1 MSPEPRPDTIKPK
14 KEPKAKAPKRT
25 VSPDGTMTHK
35 QVLESLSGLLLGM
48 FVSILAGTVVST
60 SLPLIISDLDGNQ
73 SAYTWVVTGTLLATT
88 VSTPLWGKF
97 ADLFNRK
104 LLIQLALG
112 IFVLGSALAG
122 FSQDTSTLIVFR
134 VFQGLGA
141 GGLAALSQIIMADII
156 SPRDRGKYAGLFGAV
171 MAVGTVGGPLLGG
184 VVTDAFGWRW
194 NFFIALPVA
203 IAAII
208 LLQLTLH
215 LPKHPKRKVH
225 IDYLGAVLIAGGVS
239 LLMIWVT
246 LAGNQFEWASLASFL
261 MVAGSAVLL
270 IAAVLVEF
278 KSPEPIIPLS
288 MFKNRTFTLAVVASI
303 AVGVSMFGTSVFLA
317 QYMQLARGATPTES
331 GLLTIPMMAGLLI
344 SSTYFGRVISRTG
357 KWKAV
362 MISGAVLTVV
372 GSVLLGTLAYDTN
385 LVLVGIYMAVLGA
398 GLGMLMQNLV
408 LVVQNSIEVKNLG
421 VATSAVTFFR
431 SLGGTVGVSV
441 LGSVLGTIVAQEIK
455 SGISA
460 LAPADQAAAAVAL
473 GSGSIPKVSELP
485 DAIAVLVESAY
496 GVGVGSVFLYSVPLA
511 LITLIAVIFL
521 PNASLGRQNAV
532 QLKNAAAAAAAPA
545 ATAGTTAAAAG
556 ATAVPSAETPA
567 PAADGGEPDETDTRR
582 EEERAAADLTL
593 VDVATGAVGLVDPMA
608 PASTPGPEQG
618 RP

>member
-1 MSPEPRPDTIKPK
+1 MPAAAKTAAIPPK
-14 KEPKAKAPKRT
+14 KPGKTKSPRRT
-25 VSPDGTMTHK
+25 VSPDGTMTHR

-60 SLPLIISDLDGNQ
+60 SLPLIISDLDGDQ

-122 FSQDTSTLIVFR
+122 FSQDTGTLIIFR
-134 VFQGLGA
+134 VLQGLGA

-215 LPKHPKRKVH
+215 LPKHAKRKVH

-246 LAGNQFEWASLASFL
+246 LAGNQFGWASLASFL

-303 AVGVSMFGTSVFLA
+303 SVGVSMFGTSVFLA
-317 QYMQLARGATPTES
+317 QYMQLARGATPTQS

-344 SSTYFGRVISRTG
+344 ASTLFGGVISRTG
-357 KWKAV
+357 KWKAIMV
-362 MISGAVLTVV
+362 SGGVLTVL
-372 GSVLLGTLAYDTN
+372 GTILLGTLTYETS
-385 LVLVGIYMAVLGA
+385 LVLVGVYMAVLGA

-441 LGSVLGTIVAQEIK
+441 LGSVLGTIVSSQIK
-455 SGISA
+455 DGITA
-460 LAPADQAAAAVAL
+460 LAPADQAAAAAAL
-473 GSGSIPKVSELP
+473 GSGTIPKISELP
-485 DAIAVLVESAY
+485 AAIAALVESAY
-496 GVGVGSVFLYSVPLA
+496 GVGVGHVFMYSVPLA
-511 LITLIAVIFL
+511 VVTLIAVIFL
-521 PNASLGRQNAV
+521 PNAKLGRQNAV
-532 QLKNAAAAAAAPA
+532 QLKKAAAAK
-545 ATAGTTAAAAG
+545 AAAG
-556 ATAVPSAETPA
+556 GPAAAEVESAEHA
-567 PAADGGEPDETDTRR
+567 LS
-582 EEERAAADLTL
+582 AAA
-593 VDVATGAVGLVDPMA
+593 TGSVGLVDPSS
-608 PASTPGPEQG
+608 PAGQPGGERAG
-618 RP
+618 K

>member
-1 MSPEPRPDTIKPK
+1 MPPAAKSATIPPEKPRKVK
-14 KEPKAKAPKRT
+14 SPKRT
-25 VSPDGTMTHK
+25 VSPDGTMTHR

-60 SLPLIISDLDGNQ
+60 SLPLIISDLDGDQ

-112 IFVLGSALAG
+112 IFVFGSALAG
-122 FSQDTSTLIVFR
+122 FSQDTGTLIIFR
-134 VFQGLGA
+134 VLQGLGA

-215 LPKHPKRKVH
+215 LPKHAKRKVH

-246 LAGNQFEWASLASFL
+246 LAGNQFGWASLASFL

-303 AVGVSMFGTSVFLA
+303 SVGVSMFGTSVFLA
-317 QYMQLARGATPTES
+317 QYMQLARGATPTQS

-344 SSTYFGRVISRTG
+344 ASTLFGGVISRTG
-357 KWKAV
+357 KWKAIMV
-362 MISGAVLTVV
+362 SGGVLTVL
-372 GSVLLGTLAYDTN
+372 GTILLGTLTYETS
-385 LVLVGIYMAVLGA
+385 LVLVGVYMAVLGA

-441 LGSVLGTIVAQEIK
+441 LGSVLGTIVSTHIK
-455 SGISA
+455 DGISA

-473 GSGSIPKVSELP
+473 GSGTIPKISELP
-485 DAIAVLVESAY
+485 AAIAALVESAY
-496 GVGVGSVFLYSVPLA
+496 GVGVGHVFMYSVPLA
-511 LITLIAVIFL
+511 VVTLIAVIFL
-521 PNASLGRQNAV
+521 PNAKLGRQNAV
-532 QLKNAAAAAAAPA
+532 QLKKAAAAKVAAGGPAAAEVESAEHALSAA
-545 ATAGTTAAAAG
+545 ATG
-556 ATAVPSAETPA
+556 S
-567 PAADGGEPDETDTRR
+567 
-582 EEERAAADLTL
+582 
-593 VDVATGAVGLVDPMA
+593 VGLVDPSS
-608 PASTPGPEQG
+608 PAGQPGGEHAG
-618 RP
+618 K

>member
-1 MSPEPRPDTIKPK
+1 MPPARPPKTAPEKLSK
-14 KEPKAKAPKRT
+14 SKASKRT
-25 VSPDGTMTHK
+25 VSPDGTMTHR
-35 QVLESLSGLLLGM
+35 QVLEALSGLLLGM

-60 SLPLIISDLDGNQ
+60 SLPLIISDLDGDQ

-112 IFVLGSALAG
+112 VFVLGSALAG
-122 FSQDTSTLIVFR
+122 FSQDTNTLIMFR
-134 VFQGLGA
+134 VLQGLGA
-141 GGLAALSQIIMADII
+141 GGMAALSQIIMADII

-203 IAAII
+203 IAAIT

-239 LLMIWVT
+239 LLMVWVT

-303 AVGVSMFGTSVFLA
+303 SVGVSMFGTSVFLA
-317 QYMQLARGATPTES
+317 QYMQLARGATPTQS

-344 SSTYFGRVISRTG
+344 SSTLFGTIISRTG
-357 KWKAV
+357 KWKAIMV
-362 MISGAVLTVV
+362 SGAVLAVV
-372 GSVLLGTLAYDTN
+372 GTVLLSTLTYETS
-385 LVLVGIYMAVLGA
+385 LVLVGIYMAILGA

-408 LVVQNSIEVKNLG
+408 LVVQNSIEIKNLG

-441 LGSVLGTIVAQEIK
+441 LGSVLGTIVASEVK
-455 SGISA
+455 NGIGA
-460 LAPADQAAAAVAL
+460 LAPADQAAAAAAL
-473 GSGSIPKVSELP
+473 GSGTIPRVAELP
-485 DAIAVLVESAY
+485 DAIAALVESAY

-511 LITLIAVIFL
+511 LITLLGVIFL
-521 PNASLGRQNAV
+521 PNAKLGRQNAV
-532 QLKNAAAAAAAPA
+532 QLKKAAAVPGPDAQGAASEAAGGDKEIASGELAMA
-545 ATAGTTAAAAG
+545 AT
-556 ATAVPSAETPA
+556 
-567 PAADGGEPDETDTRR
+567 
-582 EEERAAADLTL
+582 
-593 VDVATGAVGLVDPMA
+593 ATGAVAMVDPIS
-608 PASTPGPEQG
+608 PAGPVDGEH
-618 RP
+618 PSK

>member
-1 MSPEPRPDTIKPK
+1 MPPAVNTSTPPQKPTK
-14 KEPKAKAPKRT
+14 TKAPKRT
-25 VSPDGTMTHK
+25 VSPDGTMTHR

-60 SLPLIISDLDGNQ
+60 SLPLIISDLDGDQ

-122 FSQDTSTLIVFR
+122 FSQDTGTLIVFR
-134 VFQGLGA
+134 VLQGLGA

-215 LPKHPKRKVH
+215 LPKHAKRKVH

-246 LAGNQFEWASLASFL
+246 LAGNQFGWASLASFL
-261 MVAGSAVLL
+261 MVAGSALLL

-303 AVGVSMFGTSVFLA
+303 SVGVSMFGTSVFLA
-317 QYMQLARGATPTES
+317 QYMQLARGATPTQS

-344 SSTYFGRVISRTG
+344 ASTLFGGVISRTG
-357 KWKAV
+357 KWKAIMV
-362 MISGAVLTVV
+362 SGGVLTVL
-372 GSVLLGTLAYDTN
+372 GTILLGTLTYETN
-385 LVLVGIYMAVLGA
+385 LVLVGVYMAVLGA

-441 LGSVLGTIVAQEIK
+441 LGSVLGTIVSSHIK
-455 SGISA
+455 DGITA
-460 LAPADQAAAAVAL
+460 LAPADQAAAAAAL
-473 GSGSIPKVSELP
+473 GSGTIPKISELP
-485 DAIAVLVESAY
+485 AAIAALVESAY
-496 GVGVGSVFLYSVPLA
+496 GVGVGHVFMYSVPLA
-511 LITLIAVIFL
+511 LVTLIAVIFL
-521 PNASLGRQNAV
+521 PNAKLGRQNAV
-532 QLKNAAAAAAAPA
+532 QLKKAAAAKASAVGEAAS
-545 ATAGTTAAAAG
+545 AGTK
-556 ATAVPSAETPA
+556 S
-567 PAADGGEPDETDTRR
+567 
-582 EEERAAADLTL
+582 ERAAETESAEHALSAA
-593 VDVATGAVGLVDPMA
+593 ATGSVGLVDPSS
-608 PASTPGPEQG
+608 PAGQPGGERAG
-618 RP
+618 K

>member
-1 MSPEPRPDTIKPK
+1 MPPAVNPSTQPGKQT
-14 KEPKAKAPKRT
+14 KAKAPKRT
-25 VSPDGTMTHK
+25 VSPDGTMTHR

-60 SLPLIISDLDGNQ
+60 SLPLIISDLDGDQ

-122 FSQDTSTLIVFR
+122 FSQDTGTLIVFR
-134 VFQGLGA
+134 VLQGLGA

-215 LPKHPKRKVH
+215 LPKHAKRKVH

-303 AVGVSMFGTSVFLA
+303 SVGVSMFGTSVFLA
-317 QYMQLARGATPTES
+317 QYMQLARGATPTQS

-344 SSTYFGRVISRTG
+344 ASTLFGGIISRTG
-357 KWKAV
+357 KWKAI
-362 MISGAVLTVV
+362 MISGGVLTVL
-372 GSVLLGTLAYDTN
+372 GTILLGTLTYETS

-441 LGSVLGTIVAQEIK
+441 LGSVLGTIVATHIK
-455 SGISA
+455 DGITA
-460 LAPADQAAAAVAL
+460 LAPADQAAAAAAL
-473 GSGSIPKVSELP
+473 GSGTIPKISELP
-485 DAIAVLVESAY
+485 DAIAALVESAY
-496 GVGVGSVFLYSVPLA
+496 GAGVGHVFMYSVPLA
-511 LITLIAVIFL
+511 VVTLIAVIFL
-521 PNASLGRQNAV
+521 PNAQLGRQNAV
-532 QLKNAAAAAAAPA
+532 QLKK
-545 ATAGTTAAAAG
+545 AAG
-556 ATAVPSAETPA
+556 AAAREDEPAENALSA
-567 PAADGGEPDETDTRR
+567 
-582 EEERAAADLTL
+582 
-593 VDVATGAVGLVDPMA
+593 VATGSVALVDPSSPSGQPDGER
-608 PASTPGPEQG
+608 PAQ
-618 RP
+618 